1 MGLSFDDEGSFKEV
15 TGSLHFASNSPSPNS
30 IPEMGS
36 INHQEW
42 RDNEIDGSE
51 DIQVIGSNGCIIQDN
66 QITE

>member
-1 MGLSFDDEGSFKEV
+1 MGLSFDENRSLGEV
-15 TGSLHFASNSPSPNS
+15 TESLHFASYGPSPNS

-51 DIQVIGSNGCIIQDN
+51 DIQAMVSNGGTI
-66 QITE
+66 